1 MITRDVQIRVPYNHT
16 DKMGI
21 VHHSELHSAI
31 TRWRAG
37 QKMFRSLGASYRE
50 MEEQGTFL
58 VVREVHSVYY
68 ASAYYDDLLTV
79 RVTLKKEPTVKAEF
93 DFEIF
98 NEAGTLL
105 NTGKVILASV
115 DSETHRPC
123 KPPKWFIELYR
134 RYSDD

>member
-1 MITRDVQIRVPYNHT
+1 MITRDVHIRVPYNHT

-21 VHHSELHSAI
+21 VHHSNYICYYEMA
-31 TRWRAG
+31 RG
-37 QKMFRSLGASYRE
+37 EMFREFGVTYRE